1 MPRWKTD
8 SLHILKW
15 KPILWS
21 NRAACAYIVHMSR
34 DHNEN
39 TPIQI
44 YWKFHHQKTES
55 LKKIWYCHISAQN
68 IDWGGSNEYPQSMLL
83 RRNKK
88 IMYTPVNPI
97 KCYFIK
103 WSLRGVK
110 LEISPPK
117 NWKLKKK
124 IWYCHISAQNI
135 DWGGSNE
142 YPQSMLLRRYKK
154 IMYTPVNP
162 IKCYYIKWSLRGSKL
177 YTL

>member
-1 MPRWKTD
+1 MVTFEVRVSAIIYGDINCLNIFFKKQWNYNQLLQGQSHTCLLIIGIQVDTLMCAKWKTD
-8 SLHILKW
+8 SLHILEW

-21 NRAACAYIVHMSR
+21 NCAACAYIVHMSR

-39 TPIQI
+39 TPFQM

-97 KCYFIK
+97 KCY
-103 WSLRGVK
+103 
-110 LEISPPK
+110 
-117 NWKLKKK
+117 
-124 IWYCHISAQNI
+124 
-135 DWGGSNE
+135 
-142 YPQSMLLRRYKK
+142 
-154 IMYTPVNP
+154 
-162 IKCYYIKWSLRGSKL
+162 YIRWSLRGSKL